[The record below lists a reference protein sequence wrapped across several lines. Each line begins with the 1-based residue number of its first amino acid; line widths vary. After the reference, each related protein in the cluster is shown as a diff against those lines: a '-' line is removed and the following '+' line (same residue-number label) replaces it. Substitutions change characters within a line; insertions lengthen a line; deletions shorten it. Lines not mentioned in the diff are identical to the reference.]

1 MKKIIVTSLLVT
13 MLLMTGCGK
22 KENKNNDNKKEN
34 NIVNTPVVEEQI
46 SYEGLE
52 FVNVGA
58 SNGVIKTVAINNTK
72 NNLQNI
78 KFSMKIMDG
87 NGNTIVELTDE
98 IKETVEKGTTKE
110 VETKVDADLS
120 NAASIE
126 YSIIK

>member
-1 MKKIIVTSLLVT
+1 MKKIILTSLLIT
-13 MLLMTGCGK
+13 LLLITGCGK
-22 KENKNNDNKKEN
+22 KKENKDNNN
-34 NIVNTPVVEEQI
+34 NVNTPVVEEQI

-72 NNLQNI
+72 NAIKNI
-78 KFSMKIMDG
+78 KFSMKVMDS

-98 IKETVEKGTTKE
+98 IKETIEKGTTKE